1 MIRLRL
7 EPRPLLSRAD
17 QKSRVQSFYDRT
29 HYVAHTRFIFSIEP
43 FRAARWNLGLSNYDA
58 CHVTEGK
65 NFYWEPIR
73 YCHLFHRYKEKIQD
87 S

>member
-1 MIRLRL
+1 MPISKYDINRSIR
-7 EPRPLLSRAD
+7 S
-17 QKSRVQSFYDRT
+17 QISK
-29 HYVAHTRFIFSIEP
+29 FS
-43 FRAARWNLGLSNYDA
+43 ARWNLGLSNYDA

-73 YCHLFHRYKEKIQD
+73 FCHLFHRYKENIQD

>member
-1 MIRLRL
+1 MPISKYDINRSIR
-7 EPRPLLSRAD
+7 S
-17 QKSRVQSFYDRT
+17 QISKSS
-29 HYVAHTRFIFSIEP
+29 
-43 FRAARWNLGLSNYDA
+43 ARWNLGLSNYDT

-65 NFYWEPIR
+65 NFYCEPIR

>member
-1 MIRLRL
+1 MPISKYDINRSI
-7 EPRPLLSRAD
+7 LS
-17 QKSRVQSFYDRT
+17 QISK
-29 HYVAHTRFIFSIEP
+29 FS
-43 FRAARWNLGLSNYDA
+43 ALWNLGLSNYDA

-65 NFYWEPIR
+65 KFYWEPIR